1 MKNNVITVK
10 ISLIQNKIRE
20 ILADE
25 TTGAKLFLVAWCIF
39 LCGETLSTTMFPV
52 PNRMYMVCRAAPVLL
67 ILIKVLLFDN
77 YHVRSFWLSVFLVM
91 IGAAVL
97 FFSGYMEPLLWIIML
112 LGARNVSWRKI
123 LQIYIYIV
131 DSIVFLAFCASLL
144 DVIENLQYEVDGGDI
159 VRNSFGSIYTTDFA
173 SHIFSVTLA
182 LFYLMKERL
191 NIWHY
196 VIVSVIAVLV
206 FRFCNTR
213 LDVSCLFMLV
223 GAFLFLNLWR
233 RRRTVAKQYRSKG
246 YTAAKW
252 MWFMPFTMI
261 LMTAATV
268 LYNPNNSF
276 LKILDQIVSGRLEF
290 GKQGLTQYGFSLF
303 GQQVEMVG
311 NGGTT
316 IQLKDYFF
324 VDCSY
329 LYIFLRYGFLFLLI
343 VLAVYMLCCRKFQ
356 SDPYFLIAII
366 LISIN
371 CMIAHHLIE
380 LSYNPFALALLA
392 SAPAAAVREG
402 RIKGNIGLKQG
413 AGYGLGNSQPG
424 DAF

>member
-1 MKNNVITVK
+1 MRDNRSAVK
-10 ISLIQNKIRE
+10 KEKLGNRIQR
-20 ILADE
+20 ILADD
-25 TTGAKLFLVAWCIF
+25 TTGAKLFLLAWCIF

-52 PNRMYMVCRAAPVLL
+52 PDRLYMICKTLPVLMVVV
-67 ILIKVLLFDN
+67 KVLLFDS
-77 YHVRSFWLSVFLVM
+77 YQVRSFWLSVFLVM

-112 LGARNVSWRKI
+112 LGARDVPWRKI

-131 DSIVFLAFCASLL
+131 AGIVFLAFCASLL
-144 DVIENLQYEVDGGDI
+144 EVIENLQYIEESRSV

-173 SHIFSVTLA
+173 SHIFSVILA
-182 LFYLMKERL
+182 LFYLLKERL
-191 NIWHY
+191 SIWHY
-196 VIVSVIAVLV
+196 AITAVIAILV

-213 LDVSCLFMLV
+213 LDVCCIIMLIA
-223 GAFLFLNLWR
+223 AFLLLNIWR
-233 RRRTVAKQYRSKG
+233 KRKTVSKKYRSRG
-246 YTAAKW
+246 YAAAKW
-252 MWFMPFTMI
+252 IWFMPFAM
-261 LMTAATV
+261 LAMTAATV
-268 LYNPNNSF
+268 LYTPGNS
-276 LKILDQIVSGRLEF
+276 ILERLNQLLTSRLEF